1 MQIDGKLDE
10 IVEYI
15 ASARTMPMSSSAM
28 LNKGELTA
36 LIEELRDLLPDD
48 LQAADAVLAEREAI
62 LEEARY
68 NADRIMA
75 DARAEQAKLV
85 ADHEITAEARA
96 ERIRLLDAA
105 QESADA
111 IRKAVDAH
119 VDAKLARL
127 ERAALA
133 LAETARTG
141 RADLAAAAAYQP
153 IEPVEPVDG
162 EPDDPRRSA
171 LEDGTPD
178 ARFAPDAASEDRRFV
193 PEVSGFGADRN
204 GAGRTV

>member
-15 ASARTMPMSSSAM
+15 ASARTMPMSSSAII
-28 LNKGELTA
+28 NKSELTA
-36 LIEELRDLLPDD
+36 LIEELRDLLPQD
-48 LQAADAVLAEREAI
+48 LQAADAVLAEQEAI
-62 LEEARY
+62 MEEARY

-96 ERIRLLDAA
+96 ERIRMLDSA

-119 VDAKLARL
+119 VDAKLAHL

-141 RADLAAAAAYQP
+141 RADLAAAAAYRP
-153 IEPVEPVDG
+153 IEPVDDES
-162 EPDDPRRSA
+162 DDPRRSA
-171 LEDGTPD
+171 LEAGTPD
-178 ARFAPDAASEDRRFV
+178 ARFDAGAAADDHRFV
-193 PEVSGFGADRN
+193 PEVSGFGADRS
-204 GAGRTV
+204 GVGRTV